1 MLLVLK
7 KYLPLQCFNKQ
18 RLFYSFKK
26 AKKMKKLVFMF
37 VAWLQSLSH
46 LAVTVTRLLR
56 LLLRTQLLLI
66 QLLLTQL
73 LLILQMHSKHNYRTV
88 KKR

>member
-26 AKKMKKLVFMF
+26 
-37 VAWLQSLSH
+37 
-46 LAVTVTRLLR
+46 
-56 LLLRTQLLLI
+56 
-66 QLLLTQL
+66 
-73 LLILQMHSKHNYRTV
+73 SKENEEISFYVRSYRCNLFCIMW
-88 KKR
+88 